1 MVSAATLLISAVKR
15 GSSWDITENSWRSS
29 LSGDSNAVLLHR
41 RFAVI
46 IAGTSGDAQHYN
58 WFWGATSGM
67 YGILR
72 DRYGYSDADIC
83 FLFEDDH
90 GGDPRVDC
98 TATKT
103 NLETVFDTL
112 VSTMNP
118 VDTLFCYF
126 VGHEFA
132 SGGHSYYDTV
142 GADLKD
148 TELNTM
154 RQGIQS
160 STQSFVFSPCHSG
173 HFCDELGRLGTITI
187 TSCRIDEVN
196 RAGFAEAIRD
206 ALGYREDADSDGNG
220 QVSFG
225 EAYNY
230 ALDKMVEWYQNH
242 GVPLDEH
249 CQIDDDGDGVS
260 TYGTL
265 PTDGHGPVALARF
278 LGSPP
283 LPPVGGIMVPI
294 DKLGLLAPYIGAASA
309 VVVATVAIAM
319 YAQRVKR
326 RKKKR

>member
-1 MVSAATLLISAVKR
+1 MWFAVTLLISAVER
-15 GSSWDITENSWRSS
+15 VSSWSITENSWRSS
-29 LSGDSNAVLLHR
+29 LSGDSNGALSCR
-41 RFAVI
+41 RFAVV

-58 WFWGATSGM
+58 WFWGATNGM
-67 YGILR
+67 YDILK
-72 DRYGYSDADIC
+72 DRYGYGDADIY

-90 GGDPRVDC
+90 GGDPRVDY

-126 VGHEFA
+126 VGHGSA
-132 SGGHSYYDTV
+132 SGGYSYYDTV

-160 STQSFVFSPCHSG
+160 GTQTFVFSPCHSG

-230 ALDKMVEWYQNH
+230 ALNKVVEWYQNH
-242 GVPLDEH
+242 GIPLDEH

-265 PTDGHGPVALARF
+265 PTDGHGLVSLNRF
-278 LGSPP
+278 LDPPP
-283 LPPVGGIMVPI
+283 LPPVGGIMVPV
-294 DKLGLLAPYIGAASA
+294 DKLSLLYSYIGAASTI
-309 VVVATVAIAM
+309 VVATVATAI
-319 YAQRVKR
+319 YAKCVKR
-326 RKKKR
+326 RKKKL